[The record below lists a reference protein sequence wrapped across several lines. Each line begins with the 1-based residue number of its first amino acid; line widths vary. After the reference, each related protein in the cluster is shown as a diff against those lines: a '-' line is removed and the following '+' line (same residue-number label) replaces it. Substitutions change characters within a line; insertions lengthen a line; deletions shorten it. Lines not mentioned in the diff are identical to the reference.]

1 MSVQIDIGGA
11 LFFAFL
17 SVMVVMGFRAKSS
30 MKSRVGLNS
39 AKYPH
44 LFSSTLTRAEVLT
57 AVEERLKTM
66 TSIRARWKIQDRVDR
81 IGRLQAMLTVAYN
94 LAGDD
99 IKISFLLNLLAAA
112 KPAGGTTV
120 EWSYVMMAPI
130 SKIPPEL
137 DLWETNIY
145 KQTTLEIRSALFSAQ
160 GDSELAEFVQE
171 QARAMAPK
179 PEPAH
184 ERERHIAGS
193 PESDIEKPLTVEAA
207 ASKTEQVQVAA
218 PQPEPVE
225 NPEEVIQKEEEVIQK
240 EEDPILQANTLNFL
254 PPNPQFVGSG
264 MNTEQ
269 AKCIKCSQS
278 RDPSFNFCLYCG
290 HVDG

>member
-1 MSVQIDIGGA
+1 
-11 LFFAFL
+11 
-17 SVMVVMGFRAKSS
+17 
-30 MKSRVGLNS
+30 
-39 AKYPH
+39 
-44 LFSSTLTRAEVLT
+44 
-57 AVEERLKTM
+57 
-66 TSIRARWKIQDRVDR
+66 
-81 IGRLQAMLTVAYN
+81 
-94 LAGDD
+94 
-99 IKISFLLNLLAAA
+99 LLAAA

-240 EEDPILQANTLNFL
+240 EEEVIQKEEDPILQANTLNFL

>member
-11 LFFAFL
+11 LFFGFL

-30 MKSRVGLNS
+30 MKGRVGLNS

-225 NPEEVIQKEEEVIQK
+225 NPEEVIQKEE
-240 EEDPILQANTLNFL
+240 DPILQANTLNFL

>member
-1 MSVQIDIGGA
+1 
-11 LFFAFL
+11 
-17 SVMVVMGFRAKSS
+17 
-30 MKSRVGLNS
+30 MKGRVGLNS
-39 AKYPH
+39 AKYPP
-44 LFSSTLTRAEVLT
+44 LFSSTLTQAEVLT

-66 TSIRARWKIQDRVDR
+66 TSIRAKWKIQDKVER
-81 IGRLQAMLTVAYN
+81 IGRLQAMLTVAYD

-99 IKISFLLNLLAAA
+99 IKISFLLNLLATA

-130 SKIPPEL
+130 NKIPPDL
-137 DLWETNIY
+137 DLWANNIY
-145 KQTTLEIRSALFSAQ
+145 KQTTLEIRGALFSAQ
-160 GDSELAEFVQE
+160 GDSEVADFVQD

-184 ERERHIAGS
+184 ERERHIAS
-193 PESDIEKPLTVEAA
+193 PPESDIEKPVNVEAA
-207 ASKTEQVQVAA
+207 TSKTEQVQVAA

-225 NPEEVIQKEEEVIQK
+225 NPEEVIQK